1 MEGKS
6 RGGISRTVLEATT
19 KETDM
24 NTLLGPPLM
33 RVAEPL
39 DRSRLMVPKVD
50 ETPPPPPDPQA
61 EWTRQIRRALLRAHE
76 TSTGAG
82 TDGETGLVP

>member
-19 KETDM
+19 KGTDM
-24 NTLLGPPLM
+24 DRLLGPLLM
-33 RVAEPL
+33 RVAELL
-39 DRSRLMVPKVD
+39 DRSLLIVPEVD